1 LIIPCLNIKILEHH
15 ALLKKN
21 AQKNTFLI
29 TFYFL
34 FLNMNYFNYF

>member
-21 AQKNTFLI
+21 TQKSTFLI
-29 TFYFL
+29 TF
-34 FLNMNYFNYF
+34 NYFIPVL